1 MVTVWVCAGG
11 GASEVNG
18 LLPFLRAGFR
28 TAVFQRK
35 TPYRI
40 KPGPKP
46 GVPQPQSKFLGGT
59 GNELAARITQQLR
72 AALYRGETCDLILVI
87 DDLDCHPANEREK
100 LFLETIKAIIPQI
113 KTIIGFA
120 SPEIES
126 WLIADWG
133 NTFAKHMDFK
143 SHHVSMRQWLIKE
156 GHIPFDRP
164 EQFSSL
170 DVARDT
176 CEEKLSSL
184 LQEVAKIKAGVVY
197 SKNSHTSSLLQK
209 MQVQIVSKKCPLF
222 RKWHGQLTEV
232 IALHEK
238 S

>member
-18 LLPFLRAGFR
+18 LLPFLQAGFR

-35 TPYRI
+35 TPFRQ

-46 GVPQPQSKFLGGT
+46 GRRTEFIGGT
-59 GNELAARITQQLR
+59 GKGLTKTITRQLHE
-72 AALYRGETCDLILVI
+72 ALQRGETCNLILVI
-87 DDLDCHPANEREK
+87 DDLDCHSANERKK
-100 LFLETIKAIIPQI
+100 LFIEAVETVIPGTKA
-113 KTIIGFA
+113 IIGFA

-126 WLIADWG
+126 WLIADWD
-133 NTFAKHMDFK
+133 NTFARDINFRN
-143 SHHVSMRQWLIKE
+143 HHQAMRHWLVRQN
-156 GHIPFDRP
+156 IPFNHP

-170 DVARDT
+170 DVERDT
-176 CEEKLSSL
+176 CQEKLSSL

-197 SKNSHTSSLLQK
+197 SKDSHTSRLLQK
-209 MQVQIVSKKCPLF
+209 IQVQIVAKKCPLF
-222 RKWHGQLTEV
+222 RKWHSQLTEA